1 MSTIST
7 TSVKSAQLLA
17 AIQDALYAEPDGLSL
32 GALTKLLANSSVPY
46 SKSANF
52 NKAIQKT
59 LHTNRKLFLYDSHSN
74 AWHNNTKNT
83 NSVGPSTP
91 SKMSSFQ
98 SSQNYTDLG
107 STTTATTNAT
117 PTQSSSS
124 LSFISSYAG
133 SSLTT
138 GLMQKVST
146 WRAGDDSDEEAS
158 LDLNSNRYSYDFH
171 SFPSQPSREASSQSG
186 SILRGIEI
194 TPTLA
199 HLQFPQ
205 IPIHTDDSYYNH
217 LQSSS
222 STIMPPPS
230 QPPRRLSSP
239 TSRSN
244 LARIKR
250 PSEDDSTGDQFVPS
264 AHRNMPSM
272 GSVDRSMTGSRPP
285 NSTKRYSG
293 GLATAGLRTSPEM
306 QDFDQQQQQQLLQAQ
321 VQAHDGTH
329 SGFPSPQSTIN
340 PSPRVHPHYDF
351 AAGQPPPS
359 QNQPATQPYI
369 HRSGSAPRL
378 PASSGRST
386 DALLE
391 RRRSQSVSMQSRPP
405 TPRFEGRYRR
415 RDASQEHDE
424 PMRPPPRLWKDD
436 PRLNDLGASLEKSL
450 SFNGD
455 DDQDELER
463 RQTTPRPFIQPAL
476 NSRKQQSH
484 LHQVQRHQAPL
495 QGSISRPGRA
505 ALRASRFEPYADRKG
520 KARVLNEEDEEVV
533 GKTPVLLS
541 ALNATQTNILAEI
554 KNTREENTNQLNL
567 FRDEIYSSLQV
578 AFTSLSNQ
586 VEGVGRAVVETES
599 THQDGR
605 TQVTNQVGA
614 MLSDMFTK
622 LSEVMQAQLQQSQT
636 RQGGTGTSGSGHP
649 SPPLY
654 QVQHPQ
660 SAPPP
665 SPHHPL
671 HGYQGSHLPAQHPSS
686 HVYGGIAQ
694 PGPRLASS
702 LPLNITTH
710 NLSNGHGGNFSG
722 PSSSPGSG
730 YAPFGMNA
738 SPSPR
743 LRPRSGFDGGG
754 HVGDGVREGH
764 YSAYGGGGGGHIPV
778 KREPPYVEDAEDE
791 KESYGR
797 GKRRA
802 DHKAGYSPRRSG
814 AGGRD
819 Y

>member
-7 TSVKSAQLLA
+7 SSVKSAQLLA

-32 GALTKLLANSSVPY
+32 GALTKLLANSSKV
-46 SKSANF
+46 
-52 NKAIQKT
+52 QKM
-59 LHTNRKLFLYDSHSN
+59 LHTNRKLFSYDSHSN
-74 AWHNNTKNT
+74 AWHNSSTRYT
-83 NSVGPSTP
+83 SSAGPSTP
-91 SKMSSFQ
+91 NKQLSFQ
-98 SSQNYTDLG
+98 SSQTHTDVA

-158 LDLNSNRYSYDFH
+158 LDLGSNHPPYDYH
-171 SFPSQPSREASSQSG
+171 SFPSQISRETSSQSG
-186 SILRGIEI
+186 SVLRGIEI

-205 IPIHTDDSYYNH
+205 IPIHADDSYYNH
-217 LQSSS
+217 MQSSS

-239 TSRSN
+239 NSRPN

-250 PSEDDSTGDQFVPS
+250 PSEEDSTGDQFVPS
-264 AHRNMPSM
+264 AHRNMPST
-272 GSVDRSMTGSRPP
+272 GSMDRSMGMFRPP
-285 NSTKRYSG
+285 TSNKRHSG
-293 GLATAGLRTSPEM
+293 GMALSIQTPDLHDFEQQQLAQSLA
-306 QDFDQQQQQQLLQAQ
+306 QQQQRE
-321 VQAHDGTH
+321 HEPH

-340 PSPRVHPHYDF
+340 PSPRIQAQYDF
-351 AAGQPPPS
+351 TAAGQISPS
-359 QNQPATQPYI
+359 QSQAALQGNTHNI

-378 PASSGRST
+378 PASGRST
-386 DALLE
+386 EALLE
-391 RRRSQSVSMQSRPP
+391 RRRSQSMSLHSRPT
-405 TPRFEGRYRR
+405 TPRFEGRFRR
-415 RDASQEHDE
+415 RDASHEEDE
-424 PMRPPPRLWKDD
+424 PMRSPPRLWKED

-455 DDQDELER
+455 DEYEELER
-463 RQTTPRPFIQPAL
+463 RQSTPKPPHHMTLGTRQP
-476 NSRKQQSH
+476 
-484 LHQVQRHQAPL
+484 VQRLSVPPQA
-495 QGSISRPGRA
+495 SASRPGRGN
-505 ALRASRFEPYADRKG
+505 LRASRFEPYADRKG
-520 KARVLNEEDEEVV
+520 KGRILNDDDEELI

-554 KNTREENTNQLNL
+554 KNTREENANQLNL

-586 VEGVGRAVVETES
+586 VEGVGRAVVEADGAN
-599 THQDGR
+599 QDGR

-614 MLSDMFTK
+614 MLSDMFSK
-622 LSEVMQAQLQQSQT
+622 LSEVLQAQLQQSQS
-636 RQGGTGTSGSGHP
+636 RVGGHP
-649 SPPLY
+649 SPSPFP
-654 QVQHPQ
+654 VQQPPQ
-660 SAPPP
+660 PVP
-665 SPHHPL
+665 SPTQHSIHSNY
-671 HGYQGSHLPAQHPSS
+671 HGGTSHAQQQSS
-686 HVYGGIAQ
+686 RYGNIAQ

-710 NLSNGHGGNFSG
+710 NLGNHGSGGHFPG

-754 HVGDGVREGH
+754 HAGDGVREGH
-764 YSAYGGGGGGHIPV
+764 YGAAFGGGHVPV
-778 KREPPYVEDAEDE
+778 KREPPYVEEADDTEE
-791 KESYGR
+791 CYGR

>member
-1 MSTIST
+1 M
-7 TSVKSAQLLA
+7 V
-17 AIQDALYAEPDGLSL
+17 
-32 GALTKLLANSSVPY
+32 
-46 SKSANF
+46 
-52 NKAIQKT
+52 QKV
-59 LHTNRKLFLYDSHSN
+59 LHTNRKLFIYDSHSN
-74 AWHNNTKNT
+74 AWHNNAKN
-83 NSVGPSTP
+83 SSPAGPSTP
-91 SKMSSFQ
+91 NKMPSFQ
-98 SSQNYTDLG
+98 SSQTFTDLG
-107 STTTATTNAT
+107 STTTATTTNAT

-158 LDLNSNRYSYDFH
+158 LDLNSNRYSYGYH
-171 SFPSQPSREASSQSG
+171 SFPSQASRESSSQGG
-186 SILRGIEI
+186 SMLRGIEI

-222 STIMPPPS
+222 STIMPPPT
-230 QPPRRLSSP
+230 QLPRRLSSP

-250 PSEDDSTGDQFVPS
+250 PSEDDGTGDQFVPS

-272 GSVDRSMTGSRPP
+272 GSVDRSMMGSRPQ

-293 GLATAGLRTSPEM
+293 GMAMAGPKKSPEM
-306 QDFDQQQQQQLLQAQ
+306 HDFDQQQLLLQAQSQ
-321 VQAHDGTH
+321 VQAHDDIH

-351 AAGQPPPS
+351 ASGQPSPLQNPPAV
-359 QNQPATQPYI
+359 QPNNI

-386 DALLE
+386 EALLE

-405 TPRFEGRYRR
+405 TPRVEGRYRR

-463 RQTTPRPFIQPAL
+463 RQTTPRPFIQTVSS
-476 NSRKQQSH
+476 SRHQQQPSQQQLQH
-484 LHQVQRHQAPL
+484 LHNAQRQTALP
-495 QGSISRPGRA
+495 QGSTSRPGRA

-520 KARVLNEEDEEVV
+520 KARVLNEEDEELV

-567 FRDEIYSSLQV
+567 FRDEIYASLQV

-599 THQDGR
+599 AHQDGR
-605 TQVTNQVGA
+605 TQVTNHVGA

-622 LSEVMQAQLQQSQT
+622 LSEVMQAQLQQSQP
-636 RQGGTGTSGSGHP
+636 RQGGSGSSSGGGGHP
-649 SPPLY
+649 SPSPY
-654 QVQHPQ
+654 HVQHSQ
-660 SAPPP
+660 SVPPP
-665 SPHHPL
+665 SSHHPL
-671 HGYQGSHLPAQHPSS
+671 HGYLGAHPAQQHPSS
-686 HVYGGIAQ
+686 HPYGGIAQ

-710 NLSNGHGGNFSG
+710 NLSNGHGSNFSG

-743 LRPRSGFDGGG
+743 LRPRSGFDGSG
-754 HVGDGVREGH
+754 HAGDGVREGH
-764 YSAYGGGGGGHIPV
+764 YGAAYSGGGGGHVPV

-791 KESYGR
+791 EESYGR